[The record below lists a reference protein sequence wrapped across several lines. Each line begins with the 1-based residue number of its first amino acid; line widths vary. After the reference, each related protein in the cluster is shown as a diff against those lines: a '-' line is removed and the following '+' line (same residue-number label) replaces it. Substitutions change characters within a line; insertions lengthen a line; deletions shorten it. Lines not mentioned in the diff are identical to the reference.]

1 MDNINYS
8 YTLFSLAGPGCWTFF
23 TNVLTEVMNLFPSQ
37 YIHCG
42 GDEVIATGDTQ
53 WTTYS
58 YDANQMTALGISTS
72 GGQTSRQQYQR
83 WFSTNIC
90 NFLKTNGRTMVGW
103 SEFEAAGTIT
113 NAVLMEWETLAANQT
128 ASNGQGV
135 VMAPNGINYYEI
147 NSANTTL
154 YEPFF
159 EVGSAPSYKT
169 VSDVYNYE
177 PISSSL
183 NAPWTTNILGA
194 QCNLWAEFVPS
205 SLNVEYKIFP
215 RICAEAE
222 MTWTPKAQKNYSDFT
237 TRLVTDEQR
246 LAQMGINYNH
256 EVLTQIG
263 SWGPSVPT
271 SATSVSYDIT
281 SNVTNGGEIN
291 VSFAWTT
298 GSDGINVY
306 WVKLLENGTQ
316 VDMNTFTSFAGAA
329 NYVQTPNSLGGIAC
343 YIVHLPVFHPGST
356 YTIQAS
362 IAEHGSSASSNG
374 KVYLPNWN

>member
-1 MDNINYS
+1 
-8 YTLFSLAGPGCWTFF
+8 
-23 TNVLTEVMNLFPSQ
+23 
-37 YIHCG
+37 
-42 GDEVIATGDTQ
+42 
-53 WTTYS
+53 
-58 YDANQMTALGISTS
+58 
-72 GGQTSRQQYQR
+72 
-83 WFSTNIC
+83 
-90 NFLKTNGRTMVGW
+90 
-103 SEFEAAGTIT
+103 
-113 NAVLMEWETLAANQT
+113 
-128 ASNGQGV
+128 
-135 VMAPNGINYYEI
+135 MA
-147 NSANTTL
+147 
-154 YEPFF
+154 
-159 EVGSAPSYKT
+159 
-169 VSDVYNYE
+169 
-177 PISSSL
+177 
-183 NAPWTTNILGA
+183 
-194 QCNLWAEFVPS
+194 
-205 SLNVEYKIFP
+205 
-215 RICAEAE
+215 
-222 MTWTPKAQKNYSDFT
+222 WTPKAQKNYSDFT